1 MQTGQFKAT
10 EGKQVQ
16 ECRWRLNKRKHL
28 LTELAPW
35 RCQLVKL
42 QHVPLQTATGQGLVP
57 VSWRVF
63 GPLWPLWVLRAV
75 KPGCPLAGLYFSCTG
90 LCFLGRF
97 EKVEIRMKEFQR
109 LLLVVTLLLF
119 QKNRGVQV
127 TNNLSFPKASIG
139 VRMLP

>member
-1 MQTGQFKAT
+1 MQTGQFKAM
-10 EGKQVQ
+10 EGKQRQ
-16 ECRWRLNKRKHL
+16 ECRWRVNKWKRL

-42 QHVPLQTATGQGLVP
+42 QHVPLQRATGQGLVP

-63 GPLWPLWVLRAV
+63 GTLWPLWVLCAL
-75 KPGCPLAGLYFSCTG
+75 KPSHPLAGLYFSCTG

-97 EKVEIRMKEFQR
+97 EKVEIMMKEFQR
-109 LLLVVTLLLF
+109 PLLVVTLLLF
-119 QKNRGVQV
+119 QKNHGIQV